1 MRNLVLLARRDGW
14 GGAVSAHSVVCQ
26 RRQTPLHP
34 PLSMEI
40 AKNEPAN
47 NQQDE
52 QGEKRPSEGDSSLQ
66 TASVDALERERTV
79 NVAYRA

>member
-1 MRNLVLLARRDGW
+1 
-14 GGAVSAHSVVCQ
+14 
-26 RRQTPLHP
+26 
-34 PLSMEI
+34 MEI